1 MAGVLGA
8 EFLPYLDDAVA
19 PLLAGLSLDAEIKV
33 STASSAATAREEL
46 EEAGLTP
53 LEMDLRG
60 LGRQVFGV
68 NTSLMQA
75 KESACRTLFQY
86 TEDLGEAFA
95 PYAAR
100 ALAVVLPNLGPR
112 NAVAVQVVSAAIV
125 PKLVTMARRRA
136 SSGRGGGEGDAGQNE
151 AMLMMEASIRALCEV
166 VSRIEGDLGE
176 MRSGSGAGSTET
188 AAATSA
194 AANME
199 PACIAADSLST
210 LLEEQHSSALAAKQS
225 GDPSSTTL
233 STAPS
238 AVEMEAVR
246 ILRDAARGSM
256 RRSEARA
263 RAVETQNVLAGGMTA
278 AVDLAEREEQETW
291 EEDLMTSSV
300 DGIGWMIKGRRE
312 GFLPAFESML
322 KPDVLA
328 LLQQL
333 QAQPTS
339 MPASHQSFALCLAID
354 VLEHCGEGGR
364 WSIFGALLPAL
375 LRGCGGGRDDE
386 DDGIPPSTSQA
397 CAYGLGVAGDMGGK
411 EFDAFSAEAFRLLM
425 GLVER
430 GREELEG
437 GGEEFS
443 CAADNAVSAALRLV
457 FSRPDPI
464 VASLSSGMATGELAQ
479 QQKQQCLAPI
489 IKNLL
494 GMLPL
499 SADVIEGQDCHRR
512 VVNLVCSGNR
522 VILGGESGGNV
533 SVLVRALG
541 GMMVYQPADD
551 DEGRQMFDKDGGEEQ
566 LWERQ
571 LVDKE
576 TRKKAE
582 IAVESL
588 RNGFP
593 QAFKKAWTSLGE
605 DLRLAL
611 RTPSG

>member
-33 STASSAATAREEL
+33 STASSAATAREQL

-60 LGRQVFGV
+60 LGHQVFGV

-86 TEDLGEAFA
+86 TEDLGEAFT

-100 ALAVVLPNLGPR
+100 ALALVLPNLGPR

-125 PKLVTMARRRA
+125 PKLVTMVRRGVLYGA
-136 SSGRGGGEGDAGQNE
+136 GGDRGQNE
-151 AMLMMEASIRALCEV
+151 VLLMMEGSICALCEV

-176 MRSGSGAGSTET
+176 TGSELTGT
-188 AAATSA
+188 A

-210 LLEEQHSSALAAKQS
+210 LLEEHYFGTIAAKHGGDSSYSVTSSA
-225 GDPSSTTL
+225 TL
-233 STAPS
+233 S
-238 AVEMEAVR
+238 AVEIEMVR
-246 ILRDAARGSM
+246 VLRDAARGSM
-256 RRSEARA
+256 MRGKARA
-263 RAVETQNVLAGGMTA
+263 RAVETQNMLAGGMTA

-291 EEDLMTSSV
+291 EADLMTSSV
-300 DGIGWMIKGRRE
+300 DGIGWVMKGRRE
-312 GFLPAFESML
+312 GFLPVFESML

-333 QAQPTS
+333 QSQPKS
-339 MPASHQSFALCLAID
+339 MPASHQSFALCLSID
-354 VLEHCGEGGR
+354 VLEYCGEGGR
-364 WSIFGALLPAL
+364 RSIFGALLPAL
-375 LRGCGGGRDDE
+375 LRGCGGGGDDE
-386 DDGIPPSTSQA
+386 KDGIPPSTSQA

-425 GLVER
+425 CLVER
-430 GREELEG
+430 YRGQVEG
-437 GGEEFS
+437 GVETFS
-443 CAADNAVSAALRLV
+443 CVKDNAVSAMLRLV

-464 VASLSSGMATGELAQ
+464 AASLSAGMATGELPQ
-479 QQKQQCLAPI
+479 QQCLATV

-499 SADVIEGQDCHRR
+499 SEDVIEGQDCHRR
-512 VVNLVCSGNR
+512 VVDLVCLGNR
-522 VILGGESGGNV
+522 IILGGESGGNV
-533 SVLVRALG
+533 SELVRALG
-541 GMMVYQPADD
+541 GMMVYQPG
-551 DEGRQMFDKDGGEEQ
+551 DEDGEER

-593 QAFKKAWTSLGE
+593 QKFKEAWTSLGE
-605 DLRLAL
+605 DIRLAL
-611 RTPSG
+611 RTPTC

>member
-1 MAGVLGA
+1 MAGVLGV

-46 EEAGLTP
+46 EEAGLTL

-60 LGRQVFGV
+60 LGHQVFGV

-86 TEDLGEAFA
+86 TEDLGEAFT

-100 ALAVVLPNLGPR
+100 TLAVVLPNLGPR

-125 PKLVTMARRRA
+125 PKLLTMVRRCV
-136 SSGRGGGEGDAGQNE
+136 SSGGEGDVGQNE
-151 AMLMMEASIRALCEV
+151 AMLMMEGSIRALCEV

-176 MRSGSGAGSTET
+176 TGSGLTGT
-188 AAATSA
+188 A

-210 LLEEQHSSALAAKQS
+210 LLEEQHSGAVAAKHS
-225 GDPSSTTL
+225 GVSSSITL
-233 STAPS
+233 SAAPS
-238 AVEMEAVR
+238 AVEIETVR
-246 ILRDAARGSM
+246 VLRDAARGSM
-256 RRSEARA
+256 RRGEARA
-263 RAVETQNVLAGGMTA
+263 RAVETQNMLAGGMTA

-300 DGIGWMIKGRRE
+300 DGIGWVIKGRRE
-312 GFLPAFESML
+312 GFLSVFESML

-364 WSIFGALLPAL
+364 RSIFEALLPAL

-386 DDGIPPSTSQA
+386 NDGIPPSTSQA

-430 GREELEG
+430 GHGELEG
-437 GGEEFS
+437 GVEEFL
-443 CAADNAVSAALRLV
+443 CAKDNAVSAALRLV

-464 VASLSSGMATGELAQ
+464 AASLSAGMATGELPQ
-479 QQKQQCLAPI
+479 QQCLAAVT
-489 IKNLL
+489 KNLL

-499 SADVIEGQDCHRR
+499 SADVIEGRDCHRR
-512 VVNLVCSGNR
+512 VVDLVCSGNR

-533 SVLVRALG
+533 SELVHALG
-541 GMMVYQPADD
+541 GMMVYQPGD
-551 DEGRQMFDKDGGEEQ
+551 DEGEEE

-576 TRKKAE
+576 TRMKAE

-593 QAFKKAWTSLGE
+593 QGFKEAWTSLGE
-605 DLRLAL
+605 GLRLAL
-611 RTPSG
+611 RTPTC